1 MTLLGNRYLNFERAS
16 EVSPSPVEGGVKR
29 LKICFIQEPLHAGVG
44 RHTVDVARDLA
55 ARGHEIHVIY
65 SPIRL
70 EQRFLTELGEHPRIH
85 CHAVKMQPGLC
96 LGDIQAFWRVK
107 NYVRQ
112 NGPFDIIHGESSKG
126 GGFARLLKLFGAK
139 HVLYSPHAFVTLSP
153 VLPLAKRRLFVAIE
167 WLLSHLSD
175 AVVCTSQN
183 EREHALSLGIAKRKL
198 TIVVNGRTQAAGR
211 DRANIRAGLNISD
224 EKVVIGFVG
233 RLEAQKAPQRL
244 IDACLKLMPKLPDL
258 HLLIVGEGS
267 QRAKLEAMLRK
278 AGLEARAIW
287 LGEVDAVQ
295 YMPAMDVLAVPSM
308 YEGFAYVLIEALQAG
323 LPLVA
328 TPVGGAA
335 ESIVSGKNGII
346 VPHYPAE
353 PLAAALRQIVMDGE
367 LRRRMGQA
375 AIERASYF
383 SVPRMVDNLE
393 NLYYGICDAIAA
405 RPPRR
410 IFSAADWFTS
420 AANWL
425 YFGTRTGL

>member
-1 MTLLGNRYLNFERAS
+1 MTLLGNRYLDFDRAS
-16 EVSPSPVEGGVKR
+16 ELRAAPAEDSAKR
-29 LKICFIQEPLHAGVG
+29 LNICFIQEPLHAGVG

-55 ARGHEIHVIY
+55 ARGHEVHVIY

-70 EQRFLTELGEHPRIH
+70 EPRFLFELGEHPRIH
-85 CHAVKMQPGLC
+85 CHAVEMQPGLC
-96 LGDIQAFWRVK
+96 LGDIKAFWRVK
-107 NYVRQ
+107 DCVRKH
-112 NGPFDIIHGESSKG
+112 GPFDIIHGESSKG
-126 GGFARLLKLFGAK
+126 GGFARLLKFFGAK

-153 VLPLAKRRLFVAIE
+153 VLPLAKRRVFMAIE

-175 AVVCTSQN
+175 AIVCTSQN
-183 EREHALSLGIAKRKL
+183 EREHALSLGIAKQKL
-198 TIVVNGRTQAAGR
+198 TIVVNGRTPAAGR
-211 DRANIRAGLNISD
+211 DRADLRAALDIPD

-244 IDACLKLMPKLPDL
+244 IDACLKLMPKLP
-258 HLLIVGEGS
+258 HLQLLMVGEGS
-267 QRAKLEAMLRK
+267 QRAKLETLLHK
-278 AGLEARAIW
+278 AGLEDRATW

-328 TPVGGAA
+328 TPVGGAV

-353 PLAAALRQIVMDGE
+353 PLMVALRQLAMDAQ
-367 LRRRMGQA
+367 LRQTMGQA
-375 AIERASYF
+375 ASERAGYF

-393 NLYYGICDAIAA
+393 NLYFAVCDTIAETS
-405 RPPRR
+405 PRR
-410 IFSAADWFTS
+410 AHG
-420 AANWL
+420 AANWF